1 MKRKTELSWF
11 YTDDIV
17 DFLEY
22 YGLFLGEDAR
32 LQAER
37 MKAWIADLL
46 DMSDVF
52 PDEQFE
58 KYCIVTRNGTFYIN
72 ILFEVSLGSGVVY
85 IMPDMYGVVP
95 DNSPSWEVLC
105 KELDSDRQYLE
116 EDK

>member
-1 MKRKTELSWF
+1 MKRRTELSWF

-17 DFLEY
+17 DFFENY
-22 YGLFLGEDAR
+22 DLFLGDDAKF
-32 LQAER
+32 QADLL
-37 MKAWIADLL
+37 KAWIATYLNL
-46 DMSDVF
+46 SDEF

-58 KYCIVTRNGTFYIN
+58 KYCIITRRGVFFVH
-72 ILFEVSLGSGVVY
+72 ILFEVSLGSGVVH